1 MKNKGN
7 LKSIAHKLVKTEKR
21 LALAQ
26 KNNDAEQIKHY
37 QSEII
42 KLSADLNFDEIM
54 YIDEFILKQKFLDN

>member
-26 KNNDAEQIKHY
+26 KNNDAEQIKYY

-42 KLSADLNFDEIM
+42 KLSAGLNFE
-54 YIDEFILKQKFLDN
+54 EFILKQKFLDN

>member
-1 MKNKGN
+1 MKNKGK

-26 KNNDAEQIKHY
+26 KNNDAEQIKYY

-42 KLSADLNFDEIM
+42 KLSAGLNFEEIM

>member
-7 LKSIAHKLVKTEKR
+7 LKSIAHKLVKTEKK

-26 KNNDAEQIKHY
+26 KNNDAEQIKYY

-42 KLSADLNFDEIM
+42 SAGLNFEEIM

>member
-7 LKSIAHKLVKTEKR
+7 LKSIAHKLVKSEKR

-26 KNNDAEQIKHY
+26 KNNDIEKIEYY

-42 KLSADLNFDEIM
+42 KLSARLNFEEIM
-54 YIDEFILKQKFLDN
+54 YIDEFILKQKILDN

>member
-7 LKSIAHKLVKTEKR
+7 LKSIAHKLVKIEKR

-26 KNNDAEQIKHY
+26 KNNDAEQIKYY

-42 KLSADLNFDEIM
+42 
-54 YIDEFILKQKFLDN
+54 Y